1 MTQYY
6 KAVCQWCGRIGS
18 HMPASPSG
26 RTPNCASSVSGT
38 CPSHPTGKPNMPH
51 APKWE
56 KE

>member
-6 KAVCQWCGRIGS
+6 KSVCQWCGRVGS

-26 RTPNCASSVSGT
+26 GTPNCAPSVSGS